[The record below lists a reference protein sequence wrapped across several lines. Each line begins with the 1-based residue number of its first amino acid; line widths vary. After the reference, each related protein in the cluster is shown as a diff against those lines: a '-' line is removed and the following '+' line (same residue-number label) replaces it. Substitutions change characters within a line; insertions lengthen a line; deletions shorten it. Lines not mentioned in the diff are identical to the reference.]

1 MPYRYI
7 YVAGD
12 TVIDFLRVIYAM
24 MISTALAAPV
34 EPPPVIS
41 VAEWVNA
48 RPTTLWA
55 AFLGAVLF
63 VAISYGPIRKRVL
76 RAATSFVLAYLF
88 TDATLLVMGWTSP
101 AAERAVAAGYALIL
115 GSILIA
121 IVRRVEGRADA
132 IADGVIE
139 IGVQR
144 VAPGFKL
151 PPASKAA
158 ATPDGGD
165 HADQG

>member
-7 YVAGD
+7 HIAGD
-12 TVIDFLRVIYAM
+12 TVIDFLRLIYAM

-63 VAISYGPIRKRVL
+63 IAISYGPIRKRVL

-101 AAERAVAAGYALIL
+101 AAERAVAAGYALVL

-144 VAPGFKL
+144 VAPGFRL
-151 PPASKAA
+151 PPEPKTSAA
-158 ATPDGGD
+158 PDGGD
-165 HADQG
+165 HADDR